1 MLNNVPGFGDA
12 LVAIGVEVDLALL
25 HVGLDDATNLDK
37 FFAKS

>member
-1 MLNNVPGFGDA
+1 MLNDVPCFSDA
-12 LVAIGVEVDLALL
+12 LVTLNVEVDLALL